1 VKCWK
6 SSQGQS
12 LVEVLVAVGAMSL
25 LLVSLLSLI
34 SLSVRNSRLA
44 KDRTQALSL
53 AQGGIEL
60 MRAYRDYSWTD
71 FSGSAGGTKYDLPGA
86 WVVEDGLSTACN
98 ESTYTINNVYRRCV
112 EIQGIDAQEMSIN
125 VEVSWQEGNQVHQA
139 IQETRLSV
147 WQR

>member
-1 VKCWK
+1 MKCWK

-44 KDRTQALSL
+44 KDRTQAVAL

-71 FSGSAGGTKYDLPGA
+71 FSGVAGGTKYDLPEA
-86 WVVEDGLSTACN
+86 WVVEDGLGAACN
-98 ESTYTINNVYRRCV
+98 ESAYTINNFYRRCV
-112 EIQGIDAQEMSIN
+112 EIQGIDAQEMSVS
-125 VEVSWQEGNQVHQA
+125 VEVSWQEGNQVHQS

-147 WQR
+147 WER

>member
-60 MRAYRDYSWTD
+60 MRAYRDYTWTG
-71 FSGSAGGTKYDLPGA
+71 FSAASGVIKYDLPGA
-86 WVVEDGLSTACN
+86 WVVEDGLGAACN
-98 ESTYTINNVYRRCV
+98 ESAYTINDVYRRCV
-112 EIQGIDAQEMSIN
+112 EIQGIDAQEMSVS
-125 VEVSWQEGNQVHQA
+125 VEVSWQEGNQIYQV

-147 WQR
+147 WER